1 MSKNNRKDEN
11 KNEKKERDV
20 ILINKMY
27 TGSYLDDNDGN
38 NIGHEI
44 INFFKAD
51 DGNNYIYITPYGKSK
66 YAENIKYIL
75 LTDAQ
80 KNNKYNIIAKVEVKE
95 NDSKIKKCRS
105 SKNIFKEPYKD
116 AHREQALKYK
126 YSKHFLYDIY
136 KNNLNNDNAIYV
148 TFQVENIFIPTK
160 NISINFNKDKAEI
173 KIDGEKKPITIKK
186 NEVFIGESCKKYII
200 EGEEGYNKLLKNII
214 QEKEGNEKIWKN
226 ITDSLQKI
234 DLKDK
239 IIEETK
245 YSFINLIEKEYNE
258 VIYTNMLK
266 YFFNVRYEDGIVL
279 NKFLEWIKDNKNI
292 KMNKEIEEN
301 IKKYCNLFKEI
312 RKEEF
317 IPKGRID
324 LFAKSNNGVLVIENK
339 IKSGI
344 NGKKEYGFQLKTYKK
359 AYKGADFIGLV
370 FVPDYNE
377 EKIKNEEGYMDVA
390 NDYPIIKYSELYKF
404 FNENIDFHKLKDESA
419 KYYEDFKNA
428 LKIHSLTERQKE
440 IYKFTRTIKEIK
452 EKKYITYVIKINND
466 KIKNK
471 YYVGVTNNFE
481 LRDEFLRNNHYKK
494 IKKEENNSK
503 AEKEQYAKK
512 IQYTSKVN
520 GEEIV
525 DYQIKIETY
534 DIVDAF
540 ALEEK
545 LEDEIK
551 KRNKELIIQ
560 EIEKMTKDIITEIE
574 NEKKKKIKYNI
585 L

>member
-1 MSKNNRKDEN
+1 MRENNKKYMN
-11 KNEKKERDV
+11 NNEKEEKNV

-51 DGNNYIYITPYGKSK
+51 DGNNYIYITPYGKVKSK
-66 YAENIKYIL
+66 YAENTKYIL
-75 LTDAQ
+75 LTGAQ

-95 NDSKIKKCRS
+95 NGLKIKKCRS

-116 AHREQALKYK
+116 AHREQALQYK
-126 YSKHFLYDIY
+126 YGNHFLYDIY
-136 KNNLNNDNAIYV
+136 KNNLNNDNAIYA

-160 NISINFNKDKAEI
+160 NISMKFNNDEAEI
-173 KIDGEKKPITIKK
+173 RIDNRKIETTIKK
-186 NEVFIGESCKKYII
+186 NKVFIGESCTRYIL
-200 EGEEGYNKLLKNII
+200 EGEEGYSELLENII
-214 QEKEGNEKIWKN
+214 MEKEGNEIIWKN
-226 ITDSLQKI
+226 ITDELKKI

-266 YFFNVRYEDGIVL
+266 YFFNVRYEDGIIL

-292 KMNKEIEEN
+292 KMNKEIKEN

-312 RKEEF
+312 RKEEI

-324 LFAKSNNGVLVIENK
+324 LCAKSNNGVLVIENK

-344 NGKKEYGFQLKTYKK
+344 NGKKKNGFQLKTYRD
-359 AYKGADFIGLV
+359 AYKGTDFIGLV
-370 FVPDYNE
+370 FVPDYNK
-377 EKIKNEEGYMDVA
+377 EKVKNEEGYIDVA
-390 NDYPIIKYSELYKF
+390 NEYPIIKYSELYKF
-404 FNENIDFHKLKDESA
+404 FNEKIDFNKLKNESA

-428 LKIHSLTERQKE
+428 LKIHSFTERQKE
-440 IYKFTRTIKEIK
+440 IYKFNKAIKET
-452 EKKYITYVIKINND
+452 KKIEYITYVIKINND

-481 LRDEFLRNNHYKK
+481 LRNEFLRNNHYKK
-494 IKKEENNSK
+494 NSENLDV
-503 AEKEQYAKK
+503 EKEKYTNKY
-512 IQYTSKVN
+512 QYTSVIN

-525 DYQIKIETY
+525 DYLIKIKTY
-534 DIVDAF
+534 NIEDAF
-540 ALEEK
+540 SIEEK
-545 LEDEIK
+545 LEELIK
-551 KRNKELIIQ
+551 KEINKKNIK
-560 EIEKMTKDIITEIE
+560 EILNDWINIE
-574 NEKKKKIKYNI
+574 DKIKYEI
-585 L
+585 IKE

>member
-1 MSKNNRKDEN
+1 MSKNNKKDKN
-11 KNEKKERDV
+11 RNEKEERDV

-66 YAENIKYIL
+66 YTENIKYIL

-80 KNNKYNIIAKVEVKE
+80 KNNKYNIIAKVQVKE
-95 NDSKIKKCRS
+95 NGSKIKRCRS

-126 YSKHFLYDIY
+126 YGKHFLYDIY

-148 TFQVENIFIPTK
+148 TFQVENIFKPTK
-160 NISINFNKDKAEI
+160 NISINFNKDEAEI
-173 KIDGEKKPITIKK
+173 RIADKIETTIKK
-186 NEVFIGESCKKYII
+186 NKVFIGESCKKYII
-200 EGEEGYNKLLKNII
+200 KGEEGYSEILKNII
-214 QEKEGNEKIWKN
+214 IEKEEGDEKIWKN
-226 ITDSLQKI
+226 ITDSLKEI

-292 KMNKEIEEN
+292 KIKKEIEEN
-301 IKKYCNLFKEI
+301 IKKYGNLFKEI
-312 RKEEF
+312 KKEEI

-324 LFAKSNNGVLVIENK
+324 LRAKSNNGVLVIENK

-344 NGKKEYGFQLKTYKK
+344 NGKKENGLQLKTYREAHKNE
-359 AYKGADFIGLV
+359 DFIGLV

-377 EKIKNEEGYMDVA
+377 EKIKNEEGYIDVA
-390 NDYPIIKYSELYKF
+390 NEYPIIKYSELYKF
-404 FNENIDFHKLKDESA
+404 FNEKIDFHKLKNESA

-428 LKIHSLTERQKE
+428 LKIHSFTERQKE
-440 IYKFTRTIKEIK
+440 IYKFTRAIKEIK
-452 EKKYITYVIKINND
+452 ENEYITYVIKINNG

-494 IKKEENNSK
+494 RKDNLDEEREEYKNK
-503 AEKEQYAKK
+503 Y
-512 IQYTSKVN
+512 QYTSFIN

-525 DYQIKIETY
+525 DYLIKIKTY
-534 DIVDAF
+534 NIEDAF
-540 ALEEK
+540 SLEKK
-545 LEDEIK
+545 LEDLI
-551 KRNKELIIQ
+551 NK
-560 EIEKMTKDIITEIE
+560 EIEKKDI
-574 NEKKKKIKYNI
+574 KKILDDWSASEDKIKYEI
-585 L
+585 IKE